1 MEKCSV
7 AMLLGKSAWL
17 KTLDFFMA
25 SDPEGMNCFT
35 ELVFVGNTGRGTPY
49 LWILEGLQ

>member
-1 MEKCSV
+1 MKKCSV
-7 AMLLGKSAWL
+7 AMLLGKSVWM

-35 ELVFVGNTGRGTPY
+35 ELVFVGNTGTETPY
-49 LWILEGLQ
+49 LWLLEGLQ